1 MIMVLDTRYRVKPYK
16 DIAAATVT
24 ETSRSQR
31 QKNHAMWFLDKQTK
45 HFQLFPFFSFDFGQS
60 F

>member
-1 MIMVLDTRYRVKPYK
+1 MKPYK
-16 DIAAATVT
+16 DIAAATAT

-31 QKNHAMWFLDKQTK
+31 QKKSRNVIFRQANKAL
-45 HFQLFPFFSFDFGQS
+45 PIISFFSFNFGQS